1 MIQFTRDGKRVQ
13 ATVETGLNSN
23 PTITMS
29 FECSSEMCAEM
40 LAHRLRERLGNTV
53 EAIRQSEYEDGYK
66 AGRSKVAK
74 RKYFYWSLENK
85 SY

>member
-1 MIQFTRDGKRVQ
+1 MISFSRDGKTLK
-13 ATVETGLNSN
+13 AIVETGLNS
-23 PTITMS
+23 TTSIRMS

-53 EAIRQSEYEDGYK
+53 EAIRQAEYEDGYK
-66 AGRSKVAK
+66 AARSRVAK